1 MCFKSKNTL
10 RSLVTLP
17 VGIYTTSLDFQNKR
31 KIPKRKNAVPNTINN
46 MLNVDE
52 RSVISKVDANT
63 RTPNSNSATEKIS
76 PETLV
81 RFAIS
86 GWVDAKIVASIA

>member
-10 RSLVTLP
+10 RSLVILP

-31 KIPKRKNAVPNTINN
+31 NIPKRKNAVPNTINN
-46 MLNVDE
+46 ILSVDE
-52 RSVISKVDANT
+52 RSVTSKVDANI
-63 RTPNSNSATEKIS
+63 RIPNSSIATEKIS

-86 GWVDAKIVASIA
+86 GCVDAKIVASIA